1 MEFIRIDENTV
12 RCIVNEDDMREY
24 DVKIDDFIK
33 NGSKVQEFLHTVVEK
48 ATDEIGY
55 EPKDGMLAMQIMMLP
70 KNRLA
75 ITFSEK
81 VDRENDFGE
90 LIKQVAGATIEKVSS
105 FEELFAEDAP
115 NPLGEKENKEKKKQ
129 KKAQS
134 FIQIFEFKELS
145 DFEEFAALFTDKLFA
160 KSSMYKDDMKN
171 IYYVIFEKGRM
182 SKVNFGSVCRMAS
195 EYGVFLS
202 DAQERKEYIEEHFKC
217 LIKSKAMKEVN
228 KMMKAG
234 F

>member
-12 RCIVNEDDMREY
+12 RCIVNEEDMREY

-48 ATDEIGY
+48 ASDEIGY

-81 VDRENDFGE
+81 IDKENDFGE

-105 FEELFAEDAP
+105 IEELFEDETQTVE
-115 NPLGEKENKEKKKQ
+115 EKTEKKEKKRKS
-129 KKAQS
+129 QS
-134 FIQIFEFKELS
+134 MTQIFMFKNLS
-145 DFEEFAALFTDKLFA
+145 DFEEFSMLFTEKLFP
-160 KSSMYKDDMKN
+160 KSSMYKDDLKRV
-171 IYYVIFEKGRM
+171 YYVVFEKGRM
-182 SKVNFGSVCRMAS
+182 SKVNFSSVCRMAS
-195 EYGVFLS
+195 EYGEFIS
-202 DAQERKEYIEEHFKC
+202 DKQERKAYIEEHFKC
-217 LIKSKAMKEVN
+217 LIKSKAVKEIN

>member
-12 RCIVNEDDMREY
+12 RCIVNEEDMREY

-81 VDRENDFGE
+81 IDKENDFGE

-105 FEELFAEDAP
+105 IEELFEDETQTVE
-115 NPLGEKENKEKKKQ
+115 EKIEKKEKKRKS
-129 KKAQS
+129 QS
-134 FIQIFEFKELS
+134 MTQIFMFKNLS
-145 DFEEFAALFTDKLFA
+145 DFEEFSMLFTEKLFP
-160 KSSMYKDDMKN
+160 KSSMYKDDVKRV
-171 IYYVIFEKGRM
+171 YYVVFEKARM
-182 SKVNFGSVCRMAS
+182 SKVNFSSVCRMAS
-195 EYGVFLS
+195 EYGEFIS
-202 DAQERKEYIEEHFKC
+202 DKQERKAYIEEHFKC
-217 LIKSKAMKEVN
+217 LIKSKAVKEIN